1 MMVMAGLVPAIH
13 DFDMVENVD
22 ARHKAGHDDGENM
35 NGKRI
40 LLIVGGGIAAY
51 KSLELVRRL
60 KERGASVRAIVTKGG
75 AEFVTPLSLSVLTE
89 EKVFTDLF
97 DLKDEAE
104 IGHIRL
110 SREADLI
117 VVAPATAD
125 LLAKMAH
132 GLADDLATA
141 VLLATDKGVL
151 AAPAM
156 NVRMWEHPATRRN
169 LATLR
174 ADGIEFVGPDEGEM
188 ACGEF
193 GPGRMAEPQAI
204 LETIESLL
212 GDETSVQSTRATPL
226 RAPGGALRGRRVLIT
241 SGPTQE
247 PIDPVR
253 YIANRSSGKQGHALA
268 RAAAALGAEVTLVSG
283 PVALPD
289 PQGVTVVKVETAHEM
304 LAATLAALP
313 ADIAICAA
321 AVADWRAADEAPQKL
336 KKQNQIE
343 TELKLALNPDILAT
357 IAKPG
362 PERPTLVIGFAAET
376 ENLVENAVAK
386 RRSKGAD
393 WIVANDVWPGTGAM
407 GGDRTQVHLITQAGV
422 EDWPP
427 LSKDETASRL
437 LARAA
442 QALAAM
448 RSAAE

>member
-1 MMVMAGLVPAIH
+1 VQ
-13 DFDMVENVD
+13 
-22 ARHKAGHDDGENM
+22 
-35 NGKRI
+35 GKRI

-51 KSLELVRRL
+51 KSVELVSRL
-60 KERGASVRAIVTKGG
+60 KERGASLRAILTKGG

-89 EKVFTDLF
+89 EKAFIDLF

-110 SREADLI
+110 SREADLV

-141 VLLATDKGVL
+141 VLLATDKQVL

-156 NVRMWEHPATRRN
+156 NLRMWEHPATRRN
-169 LATLR
+169 MATLR
-174 ADGIEFVGPDEGEM
+174 ADGIAFVGPEEGEM
-188 ACGEF
+188 ACGEY
-193 GPGRMAEPQAI
+193 GLGRMAEPEAI
-204 LETIESLL
+204 LAAIERFF
-212 GDETSVQSTRATPL
+212 GEKPAATPR
-226 RAPGGALRGRRVLIT
+226 RARGTPLHGRKVLIT

-268 RAAAALGAEVTLVSG
+268 RAAAALGADVTLVSG
-283 PVALPD
+283 PVTLPD
-289 PQGVTVVKVETAHEM
+289 PEGVKVVRVDTAHEM
-304 LAATLAALP
+304 LDATLAALP

-321 AVADWRAADEAPQKL
+321 AVADWRVADEAPQKL
-336 KKQNQIE
+336 KKQPDGSAPS
-343 TELKLALNPDILAT
+343 LKLAANPDILAT
-357 IAKPG
+357 VAQSG
-362 PERPTLVIGFAAET
+362 AQRPRLVVGFAAET
-376 ENLVENAVAK
+376 ENLIENAKGK
-386 RRSKGAD
+386 RVRKGAD

-407 GGDRTQVHLITQAGV
+407 GGDRTQVHLITAAGV

-427 LSKDETASRL
+427 MSKDEMAARL

-442 QALAAM
+442 EALSNL

>member
-1 MMVMAGLVPAIH
+1 MQ
-13 DFDMVENVD
+13 
-22 ARHKAGHDDGENM
+22 
-35 NGKRI
+35 GKRI

-60 KERGASVRAIVTKGG
+60 KERGASVRAILTKGG

-89 EKVFTDLF
+89 EKAFTDLF

-141 VLLATDKGVL
+141 VLLATDKPVL

-156 NVRMWEHPATRRN
+156 NVRMWQHPATQRN
-169 LATLR
+169 LATLK
-174 ADGIEFVGPDEGEM
+174 ADGIVFVGPDEGEM
-188 ACGEF
+188 ACGEYRARPH
-193 GPGRMAEPQAI
+193 GRAASDPGDHR
-204 LETIESLL
+204 SLL
-212 GDETSVQSTRATPL
+212 GESRSESARGTPCGRSAIAARPPRADHLGPD
-226 RAPGGALRGRRVLIT
+226 PGADRSGALYRQPLLRQA
-241 SGPTQE
+241 GPC
-247 PIDPVR
+247 
-253 YIANRSSGKQGHALA
+253 A
-268 RAAAALGAEVTLVSG
+268 RARRRRARRRGDADQRPGRAARSRKASR
-283 PVALPD
+283 
-289 PQGVTVVKVETAHEM
+289 VVKVETAHEM

-321 AVADWRAADEAPQKL
+321 AVADWRAADESPHKL
-336 KKQNQIE
+336 KKHNQVE
-343 TELKLALNPDILAT
+343 AELKLALNPDILAT

-362 PERPTLVIGFAAET
+362 PKRPRLVIGFAAET
-376 ENLVENAVAK
+376 ENLIENATAK
-386 RRSKGAD
+386 RRAKGAD

-407 GGDRTQVHLITQAGV
+407 GGDNTQVHLVTAAGV

-442 QALAAM
+442 DALVRL

>member
-1 MMVMAGLVPAIH
+1 VQ
-13 DFDMVENVD
+13 
-22 ARHKAGHDDGENM
+22 
-35 NGKRI
+35 GKRI

-60 KERGASVRAIVTKGG
+60 KERGAGVRAILTKGG

-89 EKVFTDLF
+89 EKAYTELF

-110 SREADLI
+110 SREADVI

-132 GLADDLATA
+132 GLADDLAST
-141 VLLATDKGVL
+141 VLLATDKQVL

-156 NVRMWEHPATRRN
+156 NLRMWQHAATQRN
-169 LATLR
+169 LATLKS
-174 ADGIEFVGPDEGEM
+174 DGILFVGPDEGEM

-193 GPGRMAEPQAI
+193 GPGRMAEPEAI
-204 LETIESLL
+204 VAAIE
-212 GDETSVQSTRATPL
+212 RAIGASAPAPRAGTTPL
-226 RAPGGALRGRRVLIT
+226 RSLAGRRVLIT
-241 SGPTQE
+241 SGPTLE

-268 RAAAALGAEVTLVSG
+268 RAATALGADVTLISG

-289 PQGVTVVKVETAHEM
+289 PQGVRVIRVETAHEM
-304 LAATLAALP
+304 LAGTLAALP
-313 ADIAICAA
+313 ADIAIFAA
-321 AVADWRAADEAPQKL
+321 AVADWRVADAAEQKL

-343 TELKLALNPDILAT
+343 AELKLALNPDILAT
-357 IAKPG
+357 VAKPG
-362 PERPTLVIGFAAET
+362 PRRPRLVIGFAAET
-376 ENLVENAVAK
+376 ENLIENAKAK
-386 RRSKGAD
+386 RLSKGAD

-407 GGDRTQVHLITQAGV
+407 GGDDTQIHLVTASGV

-427 LSKDETASRL
+427 LSKDETAARL

-442 QALAAM
+442 DALLAM
-448 RSAAE
+448 RPAAE

>member
-1 MMVMAGLVPAIH
+1 MQ
-13 DFDMVENVD
+13 N
-22 ARHKAGHDDGENM
+22 
-35 NGKRI
+35 KRI

-60 KERGASVRAIVTKGG
+60 KERGASVRAILTKGG
-75 AEFVTPLSLSVLTE
+75 AEFVTPLSFSVLTE
-89 EKVFTDLF
+89 EKAFADLF

-125 LLAKMAH
+125 LLAKMAQ

-141 VLLATDKGVL
+141 VLLATDKRVL

-156 NVRMWEHPATRRN
+156 NVRMWQHPATRRN
-169 LATLR
+169 IATLR
-174 ADGIEFVGPDEGEM
+174 TDGIAFVGPDEGEM
-188 ACGEF
+188 ACGEY
-193 GPGRMAEPQAI
+193 GLGRMAEPAAI
-204 LETIESLL
+204 LDAIAGLL
-212 GDETSVQSTRATPL
+212 DTKTTGPL
-226 RAPGGALRGRRVLIT
+226 AGPLSGRRVLIT
-241 SGPTQE
+241 SGPTHE

-253 YIANRSSGKQGHALA
+253 YLANRSSGKQGHALA
-268 RAAAALGAEVTLVSG
+268 RAASALGAEVTLVSG

-289 PQGVTVVKVETAHEM
+289 PPGVRVVRVETAHEM

-336 KKQNQIE
+336 KKE
-343 TELKLALNPDILAT
+343 REGGEAKLLLAQNPDILAT
-357 IAKPG
+357 LAKPALK
-362 PERPTLVIGFAAET
+362 RPRLVIGFAAET
-376 ENLVENAVAK
+376 ENLIENASAK
-386 RRSKGAD
+386 RRAKGAD

-407 GGDRTQVHLITQAGV
+407 GGDHTQIHLITGAGV

-427 LSKDETASRL
+427 MSKDEMATRL

-442 QALAAM
+442 DALSSL

>member
-1 MMVMAGLVPAIH
+1 
-13 DFDMVENVD
+13 
-22 ARHKAGHDDGENM
+22 M

-51 KSLELVRRL
+51 KCLDLVRRL
-60 KERGASVRAIVTKGG
+60 KERGASVRAILTRGG
-75 AEFVTPLSLSVLTE
+75 AEFVTPLSLATLTE
-89 EKVFTDLF
+89 EKTYTELF

-132 GLADDLATA
+132 GLADDLASA
-141 VLLATDKGVL
+141 VLLATDKNVL

-156 NVRMWEHPATRRN
+156 NVRMWQNPATKRN

-174 ADGIEFVGPDEGEM
+174 SDGILFVGPDQGEM
-188 ACGEF
+188 ACGEY

-204 LETIESLL
+204 LSAIEEALTVE
-212 GDETSVQSTRATPL
+212 GADKRAGATPL
-226 RAPGGALRGRRVLIT
+226 RSLLGRHVLIT
-241 SGPTQE
+241 SGPTHE

-268 RAAAALGAEVTLVSG
+268 RAAATLGAEVTLVTG

-289 PQGVTVVKVETAHEM
+289 PQGVRVVKVETADEM
-304 LAATLAALP
+304 LAAALDSLP

-321 AVADWRAADEAPQKL
+321 AVADWRAAGEAPEKL
-336 KKQNQIE
+336 KKEGGE
-343 TELKLALNPDILAT
+343 TSLRLAETPDILTNVAR
-357 IAKPG
+357 PG
-362 PERPTLVIGFAAET
+362 PNRPRLVIGFAAET
-376 ENLVENAVAK
+376 ENLIANAGEK
-386 RRSKGAD
+386 RRAKGAD
-393 WIVANDVWPGTGAM
+393 WIVANDVSPGSGVM
-407 GGDRTQVHLITQAGV
+407 GGDQTQIHLLTASGV

-427 LSKDETASRL
+427 LSKEETARRL

-442 QALAAM
+442 ATLTA
-448 RSAAE
+448 RRPAAE

>member
-1 MMVMAGLVPAIH
+1 MQ
-13 DFDMVENVD
+13 N
-22 ARHKAGHDDGENM
+22 
-35 NGKRI
+35 KRI

-60 KERGASVRAIVTKGG
+60 KERGASVRAILTKGG

-89 EKVFTDLF
+89 EKAFADLF

-125 LLAKMAH
+125 LLAKMAQ

-141 VLLATDKGVL
+141 VLLATDKRVL

-156 NVRMWEHPATRRN
+156 NVRMWQHPATRRN
-169 LATLR
+169 IATLR
-174 ADGIEFVGPDEGEM
+174 TDGIAFVGPDEGEM
-188 ACGEF
+188 ACGEY
-193 GPGRMAEPQAI
+193 GLGRMAEPAAI
-204 LETIESLL
+204 LDAIAGLL
-212 GDETSVQSTRATPL
+212 DTKTTGPL
-226 RAPGGALRGRRVLIT
+226 AGPLSGRRVLIT
-241 SGPTQE
+241 SGPTHE

-253 YIANRSSGKQGHALA
+253 YLANRSSGKQGHALA
-268 RAAAALGAEVTLVSG
+268 RAASALGAEVTLVSG

-289 PQGVTVVKVETAHEM
+289 PPGVRVVRVETAHEM

-336 KKQNQIE
+336 KKE
-343 TELKLALNPDILAT
+343 REGGEAKLLLAQNPDILAT
-357 IAKPG
+357 LAKPALK
-362 PERPTLVIGFAAET
+362 RPRLVIGFAAET
-376 ENLVENAVAK
+376 ENLIENASAK
-386 RRSKGAD
+386 RRAKGAD

-407 GGDRTQVHLITQAGV
+407 GGDHTQIHLITGAGV

-427 LSKDETASRL
+427 MSKDEMATRL

-442 QALAAM
+442 DALSSL

>member
-1 MMVMAGLVPAIH
+1 VQS
-13 DFDMVENVD
+13 
-22 ARHKAGHDDGENM
+22 
-35 NGKRI
+35 KRI

-51 KSLELVRRL
+51 KSLDLVRRL
-60 KERGASVRAIVTKGG
+60 KERGGSVRAIVTKSG
-75 AEFVTPLSLSVLTE
+75 AEFVTPLSLSVLSE

-141 VLLATDKGVL
+141 VLLATDKKVL

-156 NVRMWEHPATRRN
+156 NVRMWQHAATKRN
-169 LATLR
+169 VARLR
-174 ADGIEFVGPDEGEM
+174 EDGIAFVGPSEGEM
-188 ACGEF
+188 ACGEY
-193 GPGRMAEPQAI
+193 GPGRMAEPGEIVGAI
-204 LETIESLL
+204 ETLL
-212 GDETSVQSTRATPL
+212 GAKAAGPL
-226 RAPGGALRGRRVLIT
+226 AGRRVLIT

-283 PVALPD
+283 PVTLPD
-289 PQGVTVVKVETAHEM
+289 PEGVRVIKVETAHEM
-304 LAATLAALP
+304 MAATLEALP

-321 AVADWRAADEAPQKL
+321 AVADWRAADEATHKL
-336 KKQNQIE
+336 KKQAGVGE
-343 TELKLALNPDILAT
+343 AVLKLAQNPDILAT
-357 IAKPG
+357 LSRLDTK
-362 PERPTLVIGFAAET
+362 RPRLVIGFAAET
-376 ENLVENAVAK
+376 ENLIANATAK
-386 RRSKGAD
+386 RRAKGAD

-407 GGDRTQVHLITQAGV
+407 GGDQTQVHLITAAGV

-427 LSKDETASRL
+427 MSKDETAARL
-437 LARAA
+437 LARASEA
-442 QALAAM
+442 LQAL

>member
-1 MMVMAGLVPAIH
+1 
-13 DFDMVENVD
+13 
-22 ARHKAGHDDGENM
+22 M
-35 NGKRI
+35 NRKRI

-60 KERGASVRAIVTKGG
+60 KERGASVRAIVTKSG

-89 EKVFTDLF
+89 EKAFTDLF

-141 VLLATDKGVL
+141 VLLAADKQVL

-156 NVRMWEHPATRRN
+156 NVRMWQHPATRRN
-169 LATLR
+169 LATLK

-188 ACGEF
+188 ACGEY

-204 LETIESLL
+204 LETIAGLL
-212 GDETSVQSTRATPL
+212 EGSPSTPL
-226 RAPGGALRGRRVLIT
+226 TTRRGAALRGRRVLIT

-268 RAAAALGAEVTLVSG
+268 KAAAALGAEVTLVSG
-283 PVALPD
+283 PVALAD
-289 PQGVTVVKVETAHEM
+289 PQGVTMVKVETAHEM

-321 AVADWRAADEAPQKL
+321 AVADWRAAEEAPQKL
-336 KKQNQIE
+336 KKQNQTE
-343 TELKLALNPDILAT
+343 AELKLALNPDILAT

-362 PERPTLVIGFAAET
+362 PKRPRLVIGFAAET
-376 ENLVENAVAK
+376 ENLVENALAK

-407 GGDRTQVHLITQAGV
+407 GGDSTQVHLITSAGV

-427 LSKDETASRL
+427 LSKDETAARL

-442 QALAAM
+442 DALTAM

>member
-1 MMVMAGLVPAIH
+1 MQ
-13 DFDMVENVD
+13 
-22 ARHKAGHDDGENM
+22 
-35 NGKRI
+35 GKRI

-60 KERGASVRAIVTKGG
+60 KERGASVRAILTRGG

-89 EKVFTDLF
+89 EKAYTELF

-110 SREADLI
+110 SREADVI

-132 GLADDLATA
+132 GLADDLAST
-141 VLLATDKGVL
+141 VLLATDKQVL

-156 NVRMWEHPATRRN
+156 NLRMWQHHATQRN
-169 LATLR
+169 LATLKS
-174 ADGIEFVGPDEGEM
+174 DGILFVGPDEGEM

-193 GPGRMAEPQAI
+193 GPGRMAEPEAI
-204 LETIESLL
+204 LAAIERAL
-212 GDETSVQSTRATPL
+212 GGSVPGSAPRAQATPL
-226 RAPGGALRGRRVLIT
+226 RSLTGRHVLIT
-241 SGPTQE
+241 SGPTLE

-268 RAAAALGAEVTLVSG
+268 HAAAALGADVTLISG

-289 PQGVTVVKVETAHEM
+289 PQGVRVIRVETAHEM

-313 ADIAICAA
+313 ADIAIFAA
-321 AVADWRAADEAPQKL
+321 AVADWRVADAAEQKL

-343 TELKLALNPDILAT
+343 AELKLALNPDILAT
-357 IAKPG
+357 VAMPG
-362 PERPTLVIGFAAET
+362 PRRPRLVIGFAAET
-376 ENLVENAVAK
+376 ENLIENAKAK
-386 RRSKGAD
+386 RLSKGAD

-407 GGDRTQVHLITQAGV
+407 GGDDTQIHLVTASGV

-427 LSKDETASRL
+427 LSKDETAARL

-442 QALAAM
+442 DALLAM
-448 RSAAE
+448 RPAAE

>member
-1 MMVMAGLVPAIH
+1 MPAFAG
-13 DFDMVENVD
+13 MTRRVEVQ
-22 ARHKAGHDDGENM
+22 
-35 NGKRI
+35 GKRI

-51 KSLELVRRL
+51 KSLGLVRRL
-60 KERGASVRAIVTKGG
+60 KERGASVRAILTKGG

-89 EKVFTDLF
+89 EKTFTNLF

-110 SREADLI
+110 SREADLV

-141 VLLATDKGVL
+141 VLLATDKQVL

-156 NVRMWEHPATRRN
+156 NVRMWEHPSTRRN
-169 LATLR
+169 MAAVR
-174 ADGIEFVGPDEGEM
+174 ADGIAFVGPEEGEM
-188 ACGEF
+188 ACGEY
-193 GPGRMAEPQAI
+193 GLGRMAEPEAI
-204 LETIESLL
+204 LAAIERFFSEKSAATLPP
-212 GDETSVQSTRATPL
+212 GTPL
-226 RAPGGALRGRRVLIT
+226 HGRKVLIT

-283 PVALPD
+283 PVTLPD
-289 PQGVTVVKVETAHEM
+289 PEGVKVVKVDTAHEM

-336 KKQNQIE
+336 KKQPDGSGPA
-343 TELKLALNPDILAT
+343 LKLAANPDILAT
-357 IAKPG
+357 VAQPG
-362 PERPTLVIGFAAET
+362 ANRPRLVIGFAAET
-376 ENLVENAVAK
+376 ENLIENAKGK
-386 RRSKGAD
+386 RVRKGAD

-407 GGDRTQVHLITQAGV
+407 GGDRTQVHLITAAGV

-427 LSKDETASRL
+427 MSKDEMAARL

-442 QALAAM
+442 DALSTL

>member
-1 MMVMAGLVPAIH
+1 MDVQ
-13 DFDMVENVD
+13 
-22 ARHKAGHDDGENM
+22 GE
-35 NGKRI
+35 RI

-60 KERGASVRAIVTKGG
+60 KERGASVRAILTKAG
-75 AEFVTPLSLSVLTE
+75 AEFVTPLSLSVLSE
-89 EKVFTDLF
+89 ERAFTHLF

-104 IGHIRL
+104 IGHIKL
-110 SREADLI
+110 SREADLV

-125 LLAKMAH
+125 LLAKMAQ

-141 VLLATDKGVL
+141 VLLATDKPVL
-151 AAPAM
+151 TAPAM
-156 NVRMWEHPATRRN
+156 NVRMWQHPATRRN
-169 LATLR
+169 LATLK
-174 ADGIEFVGPDEGEM
+174 ADGILFVGPDEGEM
-188 ACGEF
+188 ACGEY

-204 LETIESLL
+204 LEAIQRLL
-212 GDETSVQSTRATPL
+212 GAAAAPLARGTSL
-226 RAPGGALRGRRVLIT
+226 RTLAGRRVLIT

-313 ADIAICAA
+313 ADIVICAA
-321 AVADWRAADEAPQKL
+321 AVADWRAAGEAPPKVE
-336 KKQNQIE
+336 KQGPE
-343 TELKLALNPDILAT
+343 TEISLKLAQNPDILAT

-362 PERPTLVIGFAAET
+362 PKRPRLVIGFAAET
-376 ENLVENAVAK
+376 ENLIENAAAK
-386 RRSKGAD
+386 RRAKGAD

-407 GGDRTQVHLITQAGV
+407 GGDSTQVHLITQAGV

-427 LSKDETASRL
+427 LNKDETAARL

-442 QALAAM
+442 DALSAL

>member
-1 MMVMAGLVPAIH
+1 
-13 DFDMVENVD
+13 
-22 ARHKAGHDDGENM
+22 M

-60 KERGASVRAIVTKGG
+60 KERGASVRAILTKGG

-89 EKVFTDLF
+89 EKAFTDLF

-110 SREADLI
+110 SREADLV

-141 VLLATDKGVL
+141 VLLATDKPVL

-156 NVRMWEHPATRRN
+156 NVRMWQHPATRRN
-169 LATLR
+169 MATLR
-174 ADGIEFVGPDEGEM
+174 TDGIVFVGPDEGEM
-188 ACGEF
+188 ACGEY
-193 GPGRMAEPQAI
+193 GPGRMAEPPAI
-204 LETIESLL
+204 LEAIERLL
-212 GDETSVQSTRATPL
+212 GAKAAGPL
-226 RAPGGALRGRRVLIT
+226 SGRRVLIT

-289 PQGVTVVKVETAHEM
+289 PEGVTVVKVETAHEM

-321 AVADWRAADEAPQKL
+321 AVADWRAAEQATQKL
-336 KKQNQIE
+336 KKQSQGRGR
-343 TELKLALNPDILAT
+343 A
-357 IAKPG
+357 
-362 PERPTLVIGFAAET
+362 
-376 ENLVENAVAK
+376 
-386 RRSKGAD
+386 
-393 WIVANDVWPGTGAM
+393 
-407 GGDRTQVHLITQAGV
+407 Q
-422 EDWPP
+422 
-427 LSKDETASRL
+427 
-437 LARAA
+437 ARAEPRYPRDHRQARA
-442 QALAAM
+442 QAPAPRHRLRRRDREPDRERGRQAPRQGRRLDRRQRCLAA
-448 RSAAE
+448 APA

>member
-1 MMVMAGLVPAIH
+1 MQ
-13 DFDMVENVD
+13 
-22 ARHKAGHDDGENM
+22 
-35 NGKRI
+35 GKRI

-60 KERGASVRAIVTKGG
+60 KERGASVRAILTKGG

-89 EKVFTDLF
+89 EKTFTNLF

-110 SREADLI
+110 SREADLV

-141 VLLATDKGVL
+141 VLLATDKQVL

-156 NVRMWEHPATRRN
+156 NVRMWEHPSTRRN
-169 LATLR
+169 MAAVR
-174 ADGIEFVGPDEGEM
+174 ADGIAFVGPEEGEM
-188 ACGEF
+188 ACGEY
-193 GPGRMAEPQAI
+193 GLGRVAEPEAI
-204 LETIESLL
+204 LAAIERFFS
-212 GDETSVQSTRATPL
+212 EKSAATPL
-226 RAPGGALRGRRVLIT
+226 RPRGTPLHGRKVLIT

-283 PVALPD
+283 PVTLPD
-289 PQGVTVVKVETAHEM
+289 PEGVKVVKVDTAHEM

-336 KKQNQIE
+336 KK
-343 TELKLALNPDILAT
+343 LPDGSGAALNLAATPDILAT
-357 IAKPG
+357 VAQPG
-362 PERPTLVIGFAAET
+362 ANRPRLVIGFAAET
-376 ENLVENAVAK
+376 ENLIENAKGK
-386 RRSKGAD
+386 RVRKGAD

-407 GGDRTQVHLITQAGV
+407 GGDRTQVHLITAAGV

-427 LSKDETASRL
+427 MSKDEMAARL

-442 QALAAM
+442 DALSTL

>member
-1 MMVMAGLVPAIH
+1 MH
-13 DFDMVENVD
+13 
-22 ARHKAGHDDGENM
+22 
-35 NGKRI
+35 GKRI

-51 KSLELVRRL
+51 KSLELVRPL
-60 KERGASVRAIVTKGG
+60 KERGASVRAIITKGG

-89 EKVFTDLF
+89 EKALTDLF

-141 VLLATDKGVL
+141 VLLAADKQVL

-156 NVRMWEHPATRRN
+156 NVRMWEHPATKRN
-169 LATLR
+169 LATLKS
-174 ADGIEFVGPDEGEM
+174 DGTRFVGPDEGEM
-188 ACGEF
+188 ACGEY
-193 GPGRMAEPQAI
+193 GLGRMAEPKAI

-212 GDETSVQSTRATPL
+212 GEQPTRTIGRGSPAKWLGSP
-226 RAPGGALRGRRVLIT
+226 LRGRRVLIT

-321 AVADWRAADEAPQKL
+321 AVADWRAADESPHKL
-336 KKQNQIE
+336 KKQNQVE
-343 TELKLALNPDILAT
+343 AELKLTLNPDILAT

-362 PERPTLVIGFAAET
+362 PKRPTLVIGFAAET
-376 ENLVENAVAK
+376 ENLVENATAK

-393 WIVANDVWPGTGAM
+393 WIVANDIWPGTGAM
-407 GGDRTQVHLITQAGV
+407 GGDHTQVHLITGGGV

-427 LSKDETASRL
+427 LSKDETAARL
-437 LARAA
+437 LARTAD
-442 QALAAM
+442 ALAVM